1 MKKNRKNKFFKF
13 LIVLLFIIYFTIYIS
28 EKTGY
33 YEYKNYQKATLTREQ
48 IAKFESDVKS
58 GKNVRLN
65 DYVVNTNKNYQTSLS
80 KMGSGLSEFLSKI
93 VNKGINSSFDF
104 LNKLV
109 DE

>member
-13 LIVLLFIIYFTIYIS
+13 LIVLRFIIYFTIYIS